1 MLKCKTV
8 RCLGVVWGGL
18 ATWCSP
24 RIDSRMR
31 ARLYANKTEPP
42 YGNTIKRKE
51 RFHAERTHAHG
62 DRQKHHEEPSH
73 YRPHD
78 REIPAWPRTGTQI
91 YAVPARTFLR
101 GAVPLLQLQPLPLP
115 RDNRATVLQ
124 ESSSRNDDAQRYGL
138 RLRKP
143 ILRRRHAHYFA
154 RRALPHHRYGR
165 RELQHQR
172 SRLRN
177 QSKPPCRPLAFGTER
192 PRESPFGGRAK
203 LQQRAA
209 HANGSL
215 QEIWFGRRDSR
226 TYRQRSIAFRLPQRR
241 HDFQFPFSNRRD
253 FA

>member
-1 MLKCKTV
+1 MRSKQARATSRAIQSPPGRTARHPSSANHLISFAYVGRVNFSTTIRFTVAFAYLSGSMLKCKTV
-8 RCLGVVWGGL
+8 RCLGVAWGGL

-51 RFHAERTHAHG
+51 RFHAERTYAHG

-78 REIPAWPRTGTQI
+78 REIPARPRTGTQI
-91 YAVPARTFLR
+91 HAVPARTFLR

-138 RLRKP
+138 RL
-143 ILRRRHAHYFA
+143 
-154 RRALPHHRYGR
+154 
-165 RELQHQR
+165 
-172 SRLRN
+172 
-177 QSKPPCRPLAFGTER
+177 
-192 PRESPFGGRAK
+192 
-203 LQQRAA
+203 
-209 HANGSL
+209 
-215 QEIWFGRRDSR
+215 
-226 TYRQRSIAFRLPQRR
+226 
-241 HDFQFPFSNRRD
+241 
-253 FA
+253 